1 MTGLPMYG
9 SLRGG
14 RYVHTNINIECR
26 IVLSDFY
33 GRWAEDIN
41 IARDRVLYNTY
52 MYECM

>member
-14 RYVHTNINIECR
+14 RYTQTLNAGLFCLTFMVVGQR
-26 IVLSDFY
+26 ILQ
-33 GRWAEDIN
+33 G
-41 IARDRVLYNTY
+41 IAHNTY